1 MSKFKVNIKS
11 IFEEI
16 SQEVFKMNSIND
28 IQTYVTEFVNN
39 KNIDPKDKQSILTNI
54 MNCQNVKRAQSYIC
68 NSLLRFE
75 GLSVNKYDSNS
86 SVVLEE
92 AL

>member
-16 SQEVFKMNSIND
+16 SQEVFKMNSITD
-28 IQTYVTEFVNN
+28 IQKYVTEFVNT
-39 KNIDPKDKQSILTNI
+39 KNIESKDKQSILTNI
-54 MNCQNVKRAQSYIC
+54 MNCQNVKRAQTYIC

-75 GLSVNKYDSNS
+75 GLSVNKYDSVTSINE
-86 SVVLEE
+86 VEM
-92 AL
+92 